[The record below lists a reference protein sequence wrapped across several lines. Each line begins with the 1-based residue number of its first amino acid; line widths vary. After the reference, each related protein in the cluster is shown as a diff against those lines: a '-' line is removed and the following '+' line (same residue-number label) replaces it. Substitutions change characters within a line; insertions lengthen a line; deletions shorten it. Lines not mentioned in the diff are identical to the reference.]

1 MMNPDDV
8 SLLRLPIEDRAS
20 LSSTTTV
27 CGELPAMMFLI
38 VAASVMGIISVG
50 YLLLKDKPCGD
61 VDDDSKHDEEVE
73 DVPYAANV
81 RVRCEQKAVCDDLDE
96 ELDEERK
103 TERSLCDVEPRAS
116 NEPVLSIVISP
127 VDGGC
132 DPFHHDTR

>member
-38 VAASVMGIISVG
+38 VAASVMGMISVG

-61 VDDDSKHDEEVE
+61 
-73 DVPYAANV
+73 A
-81 RVRCEQKAVCDDLDE
+81 
-96 ELDEERK
+96 
-103 TERSLCDVEPRAS
+103 RSFADAHARGIWKSDTSGFEPRLRGTLEILS
-116 NEPVLSIVISP
+116 NTTELFSTMETRHLS
-127 VDGGC
+127 
-132 DPFHHDTR
+132 